1 MDLLHWWIHC
11 YIAACY
17 AHLGQIEPAK
27 RAASQV
33 LRLKPDFSI
42 VDFERS
48 EWWRDPVDVEHLK
61 DGMCKAGLPE

>member
-17 AHLGQIEPAK
+17 AHLGRLELAK
-27 RAASQV
+27 REAFEV

-42 VDFERS
+42 ADFERS
-48 EWWRDPVDVEHLK
+48 EWWRDPADLEHLE
-61 DGMCKAGLPE
+61 DGMRKAGLG